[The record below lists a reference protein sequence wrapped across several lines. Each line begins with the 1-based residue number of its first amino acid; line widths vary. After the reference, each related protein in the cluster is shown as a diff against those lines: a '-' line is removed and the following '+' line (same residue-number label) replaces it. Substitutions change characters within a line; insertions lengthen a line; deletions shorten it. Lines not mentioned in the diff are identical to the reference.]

1 MFRKSSFILFL
12 LIIVTLIYAE
22 VPHDF
27 DLQAHRGGRDRRPE
41 NTLAAFRYAIELGVT
56 TLELDTAVTKERVV
70 VVSHNPRLNP
80 NLTKDSGGKF
90 ISGTGRIFIKE
101 LNLAE
106 LKTYTV
112 GELKPG
118 TGYYYKH
125 REQIAVPGQRIPALA
140 EVFQLCLD
148 LGAEEVRFN
157 IEIKTYP
164 PFPDFTVGGE
174 EFVDLLLAV
183 IGEYKM
189 EQRVSI
195 QSFDWRSLKL
205 IQQKAPEIVIV
216 CLTAGG
222 LSMEQRSYNLQPGR
236 SGASPWLAGL
246 DYDDFSGIVPLVK
259 AFGGDIISP
268 NYREMSKKDVEEA
281 HRLGLK
287 IIPWTVNN
295 EVYMKRLI
303 EWGVDG
309 IITDKPDLLKK
320 LLETLD

>member
-12 LIIVTLIYAE
+12 LTIVALVSAE
-22 VPHDF
+22 VPHGF

-56 TLELDTAVTKERVV
+56 TLELDTAVTKDRVV
-70 VVSHNPRLNP
+70 VVSHDPRLNP
-80 NLTKDSGGKF
+80 NLTKDSDGKF
-90 ISGTGRIFIKE
+90 ISGTTRKFIKE

-118 TGYYYKH
+118 TSYYYKH

-140 EVFQLCLD
+140 EVFRLCLES
-148 LGAEEVRFN
+148 GAEEVRLN

-164 PFPDFTVGGE
+164 PFPKFTVGVE

-195 QSFDWRSLKL
+195 QSFDWRTLKL
-205 IQQKAPEIVIV
+205 VQQKAPEIVIV
-216 CLTAGG
+216 CLTAGR

-246 DYDDFSGIVPLVK
+246 DYDEFSGIAPLVK
-259 AFGGDIISP
+259 SFGGDIVSP
-268 NYREMSKKDVEEA
+268 NYREISKKDVEEA
-281 HRLGLK
+281 HRLSLK

-309 IITDKPDLLKK
+309 IITDKPDILKK
-320 LLETLD
+320 LLETLE